1 MNQANT
7 RTLAVHGAL
16 TVGILAGAWLL
27 GVRPM
32 QESLDQAHSERA
44 INADRIAEFQSLD
57 QHALAQPQL
66 LVAKLTARGQ
76 RINKSF
82 AISGSDA
89 ALYEELGRLADRT
102 GVQIERMEPHRTRDI
117 ASSVSGEELLP
128 VRSSGYTINFKG
140 SFDQCLGF
148 IAAVEHETGLCILSG
163 CRLVQGGIEDGTP
176 QLLGTITTEHFALA
190 KPLVIAPTDHD
201 GASP

>member
-7 RTLAVHGAL
+7 RKLAVHSAL
-16 TVGILAGAWLL
+16 TVGILAGAWLM

-32 QESLDQAHSERA
+32 QESLDQARSERA

-57 QHALAQPQL
+57 QHALGQPL
-66 LVAKLTARGQ
+66 KLVGELTDRAQ
-76 RINKSF
+76 RINESF

-89 ALYEELGRLADRT
+89 VLYETLGRLADRT
-102 GVQIERMEPHRTRDI
+102 GVQIERMEPHRVRDI
-117 ASSVSGEELLP
+117 TMPVSGEELLP
-128 VRSSGYTINFKG
+128 VRASGYTINFKG

-148 IAAVEHETGLCILSG
+148 IAAVERETGLCILSG

-190 KPLVIAPTDHD
+190 KPLAIAATDHE
-201 GASP
+201 GATP